1 MEAKQYNTKQPMDSW
16 RNQNLPGDKW
26 NWKHNNPTSVEL
38 GQGSSEREVYSDN
51 SLPQETKTFSNKQS
65 SLRSLKER
73 EKEQAKPKFSTKK
86 EIIKIRAE
94 INETETKKAK

>member
-1 MEAKQYNTKQPMDSW
+1 M
-16 RNQNLPGDKW
+16 
-26 NWKHNNPTSVEL
+26 EL
-38 GQGSSEREVYSDN
+38 GQGSSEREVYRDN